1 MKRDPILVA
10 FDHLVRHR
18 AERPLAASTH
28 RSATVG
34 DVDSLARALG
44 TRLEDQLPP
53 DSVVGLAAPN
63 GPAFLAGLL
72 AVRRHGLAVA
82 LLDASAPE
90 PDLLRAAAVVGA
102 SGLLRCAT
110 GWPAAA
116 SDWTF
121 LQAGPVGAGVLPRL
135 PGAPIIKVTSGS
147 TGSAQGVQATPEGL
161 CADEAALFVT
171 MGLRDDE
178 RIVASIPMSHSYGL
192 SSITLPALLRGSL
205 ILVPDGAGPLTPLEV
220 ARAAAGTFFPTVP
233 AYLQG
238 LVRLRRP
245 EAWPASLRLVISAG
259 AALSPAIATEFR
271 DTYGQPVHCF
281 YGASECGG
289 ICYDREGS
297 AGERGSVGTPVD
309 GVTVTLEPQPGLP
322 EGEGA
327 VVVRSPAVA
336 AGYLPDPDPRLGA
349 GSFRTGDRACW
360 SGAELRI
367 LGRLDGLINVK
378 GKKVDPM
385 EVQNVL
391 SALDGVIEVIVF
403 GVPSR
408 LDGSQTV
415 RAVVACRPDTL
426 KSDDVLAFCRA
437 RLAEHKV
444 PRSLRLVSEI
454 PRNPRGKVDRA
465 LLLDADTPSRA

>member
-1 MKRDPILVA
+1 MTHDPILLA
-10 FDHLVRHR
+10 FDRLARHR
-18 AERPLAASTH
+18 SERPLVASIR

-34 DVDSLARALG
+34 DVDSHARALG
-44 TRLEDQLPP
+44 TRLERQLPP
-53 DSVVGLAAPN
+53 GSAVGLAAPN

-72 AVRRHGLAVA
+72 ALRRHGLAAA

-90 PDLLRAAAVVGA
+90 PDLLRAAEVIGA
-102 SGLLRCAT
+102 SALLRCAT
-110 GWPAAA
+110 GWPASA
-116 SDWTF
+116 SDWA
-121 LQAGPVGAGVLPRL
+121 LQPVASAAAGAQQRL
-135 PGAPIIKVTSGS
+135 AGAPIIKVTSGS
-147 TGSAQGVQATPEGL
+147 TGSALGVRATAENL

-192 SSITLPALLRGSL
+192 SSIALPALLRGSL
-205 ILVPDGAGPLTPLEV
+205 ILVPDGPGPLTPLEV
-220 ARAAAGTFFPTVP
+220 ARAAAGSFFPTVP

-259 AALSPAIATEFR
+259 AALPPAIAAEFR
-271 DTYGQPVHCF
+271 EIHGQPVHCF

-289 ICYDREGS
+289 ICYDRDGS
-297 AGERGSVGTPVD
+297 AGERGSVGTPVE
-309 GVTVTLEPQPGLP
+309 GVTVALEPQPGRP
-322 EGEGA
+322 EGVGA
-327 VVVRSPAVA
+327 IVVRSPAVA
-336 AGYLPDPDPRLGA
+336 AGYLPDADPRLAA
-349 GSFRTGDRACW
+349 GRFRTGDRGSW
-360 SGAELRI
+360 SGGDLRI
-367 LGRLDGLINVK
+367 LGRLDGMINVK

-385 EVQNVL
+385 EVETVL
-391 SALDGVIEVIVF
+391 SGLDGVIEVIVF

-444 PRSLRLVSEI
+444 PRSVRLVSEL
-454 PRNPRGKVDRA
+454 PRTPRGKVDRA
-465 LLLDADTPSRA
+465 LLLDADTTSRA